1 MSTFRALCAE
11 LLQPLA
17 EYDGANPYHEHRD
30 LITRARAELA
40 KPEAELPPRPPLATA
55 VDRPDLVRYGVTWDG
70 SPDKPL
76 LTPVSDGYW
85 TPWHIAARLPQPTP
99 MSERLPK
106 PDDLDNN
113 RSTDIKDVAAFQSK
127 RICAIVDHTADH
139 LHEIKEIGKVD
150 PALLVFG
157 LGFARIILRRLSQVI
172 KDLPD
177 FDISFDE
184 SEPT

>member
-17 EYDGANPYHEHRD
+17 EYDGANPYHKHRD

-55 VDRPDLVRYGVTWDG
+55 VDRPD
-70 SPDKPL
+70 
-76 LTPVSDGYW
+76 
-85 TPWHIAARLPQPTP
+85 
-99 MSERLPK
+99 
-106 PDDLDNN
+106 
-113 RSTDIKDVAAFQSK
+113 KDVAAFQSK

-184 SEPT
+184 SEPTP